1 MITLRTNYWEE
12 RLIGNQYRK
21 GTKKMDTQ
29 ILKVYK
35 SATKELQAL
44 VNDTWLKMLQNG
56 SISQSQLYQYG
67 RYIKLQEQIN
77 IILTSLGQQE
87 ISIINAQLQDLYETT
102 YMESVRVLGGDVL
115 STDFALLNKQT
126 AIEVVNANFKG
137 AAFSERIWTRR
148 DLLNEQLTRVI
159 TNSAV
164 LGQDYKKVSRD
175 LARRLEVGLSDSRA
189 LVRTETM
196 RVLNSS
202 CTNSALE
209 RGYKTYHVLMENNA
223 CDECVGK
230 YTNKTFT
237 LGVDQSPPK
246 HTHCKCCVI
255 IDLD

>member
-1 MITLRTNYWEE
+1 MTLRNNYWEE

-21 GTKKMDTQ
+21 GTKRMDTQ

-44 VNDTWLKMLQNG
+44 VNDAWLKMLQSG

-77 IILTSLGQQE
+77 TILTSLGQQE
-87 ISIINAQLQDLYETT
+87 VNIVNTQLQDLYETT
-102 YMESVRVLGGDVL
+102 YNESTRYLGARD
-115 STDFALLNKQT
+115 SFSLLNKQN

-137 AAFSERIWTRR
+137 ATFSDRIWTRR
-148 DLLNEQLTRVI
+148 DLLNEQLIRVI

-164 LGQDYKKVSRD
+164 LGQDHKRVARD

-196 RVLNSS
+196 RVLNTA

-209 RGYKTYHVLMENNA
+209 RGYETYHVLMENNA
-223 CDECVGK
+223 CEECVEK
-230 YTNKTFT
+230 YANKTFT
-237 LGVDQSPPK
+237 LGVDQPPPK
-246 HTHCKCCVI
+246 HTHCKCCPI
-255 IDLD
+255 IDIN